1 VAFLT
6 ADENKEN
13 EKRVFELGAD
23 DYISKPFEAD
33 VLVHR
38 VRNILERHPEANH
51 FEAGLSTNKTG
62 LSDRVVVVDDDS
74 ANLKVAER
82 ILSRN
87 NMNVTTLSSGRELL
101 EHIASNEI
109 PDIILLDIKM
119 PDMDGFETLKNLRE
133 REKELGIPDSI
144 PVIFLTADE
153 SDASEA
159 TGLKLGAMDFIRK
172 PFAAEVLT
180 LRVRHLLEL
189 IRLQRDLHAEVE
201 RKTQEIE
208 GLSLHVVHSLADA
221 IDAKDAYTKGHSGRV
236 ADYSREIAKR
246 FGYSAER
253 QEEIYM
259 MGLLHDVGKIGVPD
273 EVINKPGKLTDEE
286 FAKIKTHPGRGAR
299 ILENIKEMPKLATG
313 ARWHHERYDG
323 RGYPDGLA
331 GENIPE
337 EARIIAVADAYDAMT
352 SHRSYRDVIPQ
363 EVVKGELEKGSGT
376 QFDPQFAA
384 IMLEIIKE
392 DVDYKLR
399 EQ

>member
-1 VAFLT
+1 M
-6 ADENKEN
+6 EE
-13 EKRVFELGAD
+13 
-23 DYISKPFEAD
+23 
-33 VLVHR
+33 
-38 VRNILERHPEANH
+38 
-51 FEAGLSTNKTG
+51 
-62 LSDRVVVVDDDS
+62 RVVVVDDDAIILRN
-74 ANLKVAER
+74 ANT
-82 ILSRN
+82 ILSEAGFK
-87 NMNVTTLSSGRELL
+87 VTCLKSGRLL
-101 EHIASNEI
+101 LDYVEKNTI
-109 PDIILLDIKM
+109 DMLLLDIKM
-119 PDMDGFETLKNLRE
+119 PELDGFETLKLLRE
-133 REKELGIPDSI
+133 WEKKTERREI
-144 PVIFLTADE
+144 PVIFFTAND
-153 SDASEA
+153 DCASETA
-159 TGLKLGAMDFIRK
+159 GLSLGAMDFIRK
-172 PFAAEVLT
+172 PFAAEVLK

-286 FAKIKTHPGRGAR
+286 FAKIKTHPGRGAK

-363 EVVKGELEKGSGT
+363 EVVKGEFEKGSGT
-376 QFDPQFAA
+376 QFDPRFAA

-399 EQ
+399 EL

>member
-1 VAFLT
+1 M
-6 ADENKEN
+6 EE
-13 EKRVFELGAD
+13 
-23 DYISKPFEAD
+23 
-33 VLVHR
+33 
-38 VRNILERHPEANH
+38 
-51 FEAGLSTNKTG
+51 
-62 LSDRVVVVDDDS
+62 RVVVVDDDAIILRN
-74 ANLKVAER
+74 ANT
-82 ILSRN
+82 ILSEAGFK
-87 NMNVTTLSSGRELL
+87 VTCLKSGRLL
-101 EHIASNEI
+101 LDYVEKNTI
-109 PDIILLDIKM
+109 DMLLLDIKM
-119 PDMDGFETLKNLRE
+119 PELDGFETLKLLRE
-133 REKELGIPDSI
+133 WEKKTGRREI
-144 PVIFLTADE
+144 PVIFFTAND
-153 SDASEA
+153 DCASETA
-159 TGLKLGAMDFIRK
+159 GLSLGAMDFIRK

-180 LRVRHLLEL
+180 LRVRHLLDL

-376 QFDPQFAA
+376 QFDPKFAA

>member
-1 VAFLT
+1 M
-6 ADENKEN
+6 EE
-13 EKRVFELGAD
+13 
-23 DYISKPFEAD
+23 
-33 VLVHR
+33 
-38 VRNILERHPEANH
+38 
-51 FEAGLSTNKTG
+51 
-62 LSDRVVVVDDDS
+62 RVVVVDDDAIILRN
-74 ANLKVAER
+74 ANT
-82 ILSRN
+82 ILSEAGFK
-87 NMNVTTLSSGRELL
+87 VTCLKSGKLL
-101 EHIASNEI
+101 LDYVEKNTI
-109 PDIILLDIKM
+109 DMLLLDIKM
-119 PDMDGFETLKNLRE
+119 PELDGFETLKLLRKWEKKTE
-133 REKELGIPDSI
+133 RREI
-144 PVIFLTADE
+144 PVIFFTAND
-153 SDASEA
+153 DCASETA
-159 TGLKLGAMDFIRK
+159 GLSLGAMDFIRK

-180 LRVRHLLEL
+180 LRVRHLLDL

-376 QFDPQFAA
+376 QFDPRFAA